1 MSPARR
7 SRPGRAP
14 GFKPA
19 TAWSA
24 LTPAAGQGVTTLT
37 KVLLGSFVATEQVT
51 VRRTHGLV
59 EWRSDQKAAD
69 ESPFGAY
76 GLCIVSNNA
85 FAAGIASIPGPYTD
99 ADSDLWFVHQFLRT
113 TLLFGS
119 NIGFDGQA
127 GASYTINSKAMRKLT
142 DEETIAVVVENGS
155 TTAGAT
161 MFHALRILSSGS
173 RG

>member
-1 MSPARR
+1 M
-7 SRPGRAP
+7 
-14 GFKPA
+14 

-24 LTPAAGQGVTTLT
+24 LTPSAGVGVPTLT
-37 KVLLGSFVATEQVT
+37 KVLLGSFTSDQPVT
-51 VRRTHGLV
+51 IRRTHGIL

-85 FAAGIASIPGPYTD
+85 FAAGVASIPGPYTD
-99 ADSDLWFVHQFLRT
+99 ADSDLWFVHQYLRT

-119 NIGFDGQA
+119 NIGFDGRA
-127 GASYTINSKAMRKLT
+127 GEVYTINSKAMRKLNE
-142 DEETIAVVVENGS
+142 EETIAVVVENGS

-161 MFHALRILSSGS
+161 FFHALRTLSSISGQS
-173 RG
+173 